1 MPMAYGF
8 TSYLTKS
15 TRISYLKYKK
25 LGVLRLKNRSEGG
38 SSEWDALYHITP

>member
-15 TRISYLKYKK
+15 TRIGYLKYKES
-25 LGVLRLKNRSEGG
+25 GVLQLKNRSEDGP
-38 SSEWDALYHITP
+38 SEWDVLYHITP